1 MEVKLA
7 CGADMN
13 RVWERERRSLLSNMR
28 SSAQFANPCALRL
41 LVLTSCVTTRSLST
55 RRRRWSSIR

>member
-41 LVLTSCVTTRSLST
+41 FVLTSCVTTRSLST